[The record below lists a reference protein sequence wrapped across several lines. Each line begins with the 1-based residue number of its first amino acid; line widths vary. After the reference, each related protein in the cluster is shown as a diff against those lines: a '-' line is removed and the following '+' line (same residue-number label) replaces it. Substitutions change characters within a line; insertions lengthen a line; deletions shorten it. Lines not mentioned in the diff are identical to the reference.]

1 MENVSNGENEKSLE
15 ILGAE
20 ALAELD
26 DETRTQAVTFIASY
40 LNRIYGNCIWVG
52 VLYLARMFSKSDKKR
67 GDNQFDL
74 FEFIADVIQLFAF
87 LFFPLQNLHY
97 WGILKET
104 YQETRIGEVIN
115 FGRAHKVAIV
125 YTASFFLAVGICGVM
140 FLLNAIGVNDLEE
153 DNRTLHEK
161 QAEEA
166 NERSY
171 LWLHIENEGFQIPV
185 DNEGNYLNYD
195 TFKNYAKQGYIDP
208 KTGKRTALG
217 EEVFGKAPEP
227 IKKDIASGEDTL
239 AVWFWRIA
247 KYSFCFSVAVLLW
260 SFFVAYANR
269 SAFKK
274 IVECYGDEELID
286 IVEEQYSIRNALF
299 TRETLLSKLR

>member
-26 DETRTQAVTFIASY
+26 DETRTHAVTFIASY

-125 YTASFFLAVGICGVM
+125 YTVSFFIAVV
-140 FLLNAIGVNDLEE
+140 AIGIPAL
-153 DNRTLHEK
+153 LHGVFNVTFNNNTIDE
-161 QAEEA
+161 
-166 NERSY
+166 
-171 LWLHIENEGFQIPV
+171 LWTITQ
-185 DNEGNYLNYD
+185 
-195 TFKNYAKQGYIDP
+195 
-208 KTGKRTALG
+208 
-217 EEVFGKAPEP
+217 
-227 IKKDIASGEDTL
+227 
-239 AVWFWRIA
+239 
-247 KYSFCFSVAVLLW
+247 YSFCFSVAVLLW